1 MGFCRRPNWI
11 GCLRVCRIKQ
21 RTWGAFRDLHSP
33 LPLPAHN
40 KGFLQHLSAQRG
52 LGLRS
57 SLRSRVVKVGSE
69 GGQGWRSQEREVRPL
84 PCSKG
89 SGKAFQKQ
97 SNLDLGVKEWFLLGM
112 YVLSVFW
119 SS

>member
-11 GCLRVCRIKQ
+11 GSQGLQ
-21 RTWGAFRDLHSP
+21 NQAETWGAFRDRHSP
-33 LPLPAHN
+33 LPLPACS

-57 SLRSRVVKVGSE
+57 SLQSHVVKVGSE
-69 GGQGWRSQEREVRPL
+69 GGQSWRSLEWEVRPL

-89 SGKAFQKQ
+89 SWKAFQKQ
-97 SNLDLGVKEWFLLGM
+97 GNLDLGVKERFLLGM